1 MSDPITPAG
10 LAAALIKLLLA
21 ALPSAIGSALSLHF
35 NTRALT
41 FKARAL
47 AFSGSFGLAWYVGEA
62 LGQHYAL
69 TGPLLDGAKLLLG
82 LFGLNLIASINTEI
96 PTLITAARRRLLGDE
111 A

>member
-41 FKARAL
+41 FKARARP
-47 AFSGSFGLAWYVGEA
+47 AACGGEPPGHHGA
-62 LGQHYAL
+62 PPGPHLAL